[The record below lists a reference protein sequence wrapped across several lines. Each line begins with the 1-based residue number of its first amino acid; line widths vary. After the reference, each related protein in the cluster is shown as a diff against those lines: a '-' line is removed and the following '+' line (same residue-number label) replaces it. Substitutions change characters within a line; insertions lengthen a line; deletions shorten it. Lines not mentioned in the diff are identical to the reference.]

1 MKNVAYKCLILIVF
15 GLSVSAAAQQDP
27 GNYDE
32 SKIPPYTLPDPLVFT
47 NGTKV
52 VSKADWK
59 NRSAEI
65 YRLFSTEVYGTI
77 PEWHGKIEKT
87 TVSHKE
93 NVFDGLAY
101 REEVTLI
108 IKNGDK
114 HLKALLLIYLPHSSK
129 KVPVFLGYN
138 FYGNQTITDEQDV
151 TLTSGWVRNNKDY
164 SITAHRA
171 TEGSRGLF
179 VSMWPLKEILSRG
192 YGVVTLNY
200 GDIEPDDRD
209 DFKNGAQLLFD
220 HQRDSTSWGKISTW
234 AWGLSRVMDYLE
246 TNSKVDPRK
255 VAIIG
260 HSRLGKT
267 ALWAGA
273 SDDRFALVI
282 SNNSGRVGAALTKRI
297 FGEPLDFMHE
307 AIPFW
312 FCDNFAKYTGKERL
326 LPVDQHELIALI
338 APRPVYVASAVED
351 LWADPKG
358 EFLSCVNAS
367 PVYQFL
373 GKEGFPVSAIP
384 PVNHPVY
391 GTIGYHIRTGKHDVT
406 PFDWQ
411 CYINFADYH
420 FKRKSK

>member
-1 MKNVAYKCLILIVF
+1 MKSLIFFLIVF

-32 SKIPPYTLPDPLVFT
+32 SKIPPYSLPDPLVFN
-47 NGTKV
+47 NGLKV
-52 VSKADWK
+52 VSKADWQ
-59 NRSAEI
+59 NRRVEI
-65 YRLFSTEVYGTI
+65 YRMFSTEVYGII
-77 PEWHGKIEKT
+77 PQWHGKIYET
-87 TVSHKE
+87 PVSHKE
-93 NVFDGLAY
+93 NVFEGLAT

-108 IKNGDK
+108 IKNGERQ
-114 HLKALLLIYLPHSSK
+114 LSVLLLIYLPHSRK

-138 FYGNQTITDEQDV
+138 FYGNQTITNETDI
-151 TLTSGWVRNNKDY
+151 TLTPGWVRNNKDY
-164 SITAHRA
+164 KITEHKA
-171 TEGSRGLF
+171 TEASRGLS

-220 HQRDSTSWGKISTW
+220 QPRDSTSWGKISTW
-234 AWGLSRVMDYLE
+234 AWGLSRVIDYLE
-246 TNSKVDPRK
+246 TNSRVDAKKVS
-255 VAIIG
+255 ILG

-273 SDDRFALVI
+273 SDKRFALVI

-297 FGEPLDFMHE
+297 FGEPLEFMHE

-312 FCDNFAKYTGKERL
+312 FCDNFGKYTGRESL

-338 APRPVYVASAVED
+338 APRPVYVASAEED

-358 EFLSCVNAS
+358 EFLSCVKAS
-367 PVYQFL
+367 PVYKFL
-373 GKEGFPVSAIP
+373 GKEGFPADIMP
-384 PVNHPVY
+384 PVNHSVI

-406 PFDWQ
+406 PYDWR
-411 CYINFADYH
+411 CYLDFADYH
-420 FKRKSK
+420 FNKKTE

>member
-1 MKNVAYKCLILIVF
+1 MKSLIFFLIVF

-32 SKIPPYTLPDPLVFT
+32 AKIPPYSLPDPLVF
-47 NGTKV
+47 NDGTKV
-52 VSKADWK
+52 VSKADWQ
-59 NRSAEI
+59 NRRAEI
-65 YRLFSTEVYGTI
+65 YRMFSTEVYGII
-77 PEWHGKIEKT
+77 PQWHGKIIN
-87 TVSHKE
+87 TVISRKE
-93 NVFDGLAY
+93 NVFEGLAT
-101 REEVTLI
+101 REEVKLT

-138 FYGNQTITDEQDV
+138 FYGNQTITNEPAV
-151 TLTSGWVRNNKDY
+151 ALTQGWVRNNTEY
-164 SITAHRA
+164 RITAHKA
-171 TEGSRGLF
+171 TEASRGLA

-220 HQRDSTSWGKISTW
+220 QPHDSTSWGKISTW
-234 AWGLSRVMDYLE
+234 AWGLSRVMDYLA
-246 TNSKVDPRK
+246 TNSKVDANK
-255 VAIIG
+255 VAILG

-267 ALWAGA
+267 ALWTGA
-273 SDDRFALVI
+273 SDKRFALII

-297 FGEPLDFMHE
+297 FGEPLEFMHE

-312 FCDNFAKYTGKERL
+312 FCDNFAKYTGKENL

-338 APRPVYVASAVED
+338 APRPVYVASAEED

-367 PVYQFL
+367 PVYRFL
-373 GKEGFPVSAIP
+373 GKEGFPADIIP
-384 PVNHPVY
+384 PVNHPVI
-391 GTIGYHIRTGKHDVT
+391 GTIGYHIRIGKHDVT
-406 PFDWQ
+406 LYDWQ
-411 CYINFADYH
+411 CYMDFADYH
-420 FKRKSK
+420 FNRKTK

>member
-1 MKNVAYKCLILIVF
+1 MKIILSFLILLMITF
-15 GLSVSAAAQQDP
+15 SVVAQQDP

-32 SKIPPYTLPDPLVFT
+32 AKISPYTLPDPLVFN
-47 NGTKV
+47 NGSKVITK
-52 VSKADWK
+52 KDWEK
-59 NRSAEI
+59 RRKEI
-65 YRLFSTEVYGTI
+65 YKLFSEEVYGVI
-77 PEWHGKIEKT
+77 PSWKGEIKMT
-87 TVSHKE
+87 TVSRKE
-93 NVFDGLAY
+93 TALDGLAT
-101 REEVTLI
+101 REEVMLH

-114 HLKALLLIYLPHSSK
+114 QLNVLLLIYLPHSSK

-138 FYGNQTITDEQDV
+138 FYGNQTITSEPDI
-151 TLTSGWVRNNKDY
+151 TLTPGWVRNNNAYK
-164 SITAHRA
+164 ITEHKA
-171 TEGSRGLF
+171 TEASRGLF
-179 VSMWPLKEILSRG
+179 VTMWPVKDIISRG

-200 GDIEPDDRD
+200 GDIDPDDRD
-209 DFKNGAQLLFD
+209 DFKNGVHRLYNEK
-220 HQRDSTSWGKISTW
+220 HDSTSWGKISSW

-246 TNSKVDPRK
+246 TNSKIDARK
-255 VAIIG
+255 VAILG

-273 SDDRFALVI
+273 SDKRFALVI

-312 FCDNFAKYTGKERL
+312 FCDNFAKYTGKESL
-326 LPVDQHELIALI
+326 LPVDQHELIAMI
-338 APRPVYVASAVED
+338 APRPVYVASAQED

-373 GKEGFPVSAIP
+373 GKEGFPVAAMP
-384 PVNHPVY
+384 PVNHPVF

-406 PFDWQ
+406 PYDWQ
-411 CYINFADYH
+411 CYMNFADFH